1 MNLYKD
7 DELFSFAFNHFE
19 VMAYKPLALFS
30 VLAVILPDG
39 LLC

>member
-7 DELFSFAFNHFE
+7 DLLFSFAFNHFE
-19 VMAYKPLALFS
+19 VTAYKLLDLFS